1 MNNYKNIPEELKKNK
16 QWGCFHKKWVPER
29 KKYTKIPIDPY
40 TGGAGKSNNQS
51 TWSDFDTALRSLE
64 KIDRADGLAFY
75 FANGYTGLD
84 IDHISEDL
92 DEYQNGNHESSN
104 LVKAIQN
111 LTKNTY
117 LEVSLSGEGLHA
129 IFKGKIPGK
138 RRRKGKFE
146 MYETGRFFALTGN
159 TFTNN
164 PKIQSLNPDEMT
176 KLYEY
181 CFGKDKVTP
190 LRPANT
196 NLEEIDLSIPE
207 IIHRAEQ
214 SRTGKRFELFLR
226 GGWENFYNS
235 QSEADMAFAND
246 LAFWTGRDFH
256 KMNTIFRNSSLM
268 REKFDEKRGQ
278 TTYGASLLNK
288 AINETTEIYS
298 ATSSSTAKY
307 DLSFLDSE
315 PKTPNHYAMNDT
327 GNAYRFYDAFGKKFK
342 YSFIDKK
349 WFFYNGSYWEKDT
362 KGLVDKAA
370 EEIPKIMRQEK
381 INIDPELPQKDQD
394 KIQASWNKFIIQTG
408 NKRNQENMLKTVR
421 SHVSVDHGEFDRE
434 DMLLNTPS
442 GYVNLTSGELHDH
455 NIKKMFSRITNAEY
469 SENIDAPKWKE
480 FLNQI
485 FDGDEEVIHFFQ
497 KICGYCATGSTKEQ
511 SMFIC
516 YGNGRNGKSVAI
528 NTVQD
533 ILGLYSS
540 TLDMDT
546 LMATGGAKAGAS
558 PEIARLEGSRLVV
571 TSESNDGSRFNE
583 SLIKTMTG
591 GDRIVARFLYGE
603 DFEFKPKFK
612 LMMATNHLPV
622 IRGTDDGIWRRL
634 ILIPFNVQIPEDKV
648 DKNLPDKLKAESMG
662 ILKWIVDGAIA
673 WQRESLEIPES
684 IKQASN
690 AYRTEMDQI
699 QTFIDDCCDLGTNYE
714 VKASE
719 LFRAYDAWASETNN
733 YKYNMTKFGN
743 KMNDRFKKIRKSAGK
758 YYVGLKIHENYPG
771 LKNLL

>member
-1 MNNYKNIPEELKKNK
+1 MNNYENIPKELKDLK

-29 KKYTKIPIDPY
+29 NKYTKIPINPF
-40 TGGAGKSNNQS
+40 TGGAGKSNDQS
-51 TWSDFDTALRSLE
+51 TWSDFDTALRAIE

-84 IDHISEDL
+84 IDHINEELEAYKHGD
-92 DEYQNGNHESSN
+92 HENDN
-104 LVKAIQN
+104 LVEAIRK

-138 RRRKGKFE
+138 RRRKGQFE
-146 MYETGRFFALTGN
+146 MYEKGRFFALTGN
-159 TFTNN
+159 TFSKD
-164 PKIQSLNPDEMT
+164 PEIQSLNTDKMK

-181 CFGKDKVTP
+181 CFGKDKVTVLHP
-190 LRPANT
+190 ENVSFQ
-196 NLEEIDLSIPE
+196 EIDLSIPE

-214 SRTGKRFELFLR
+214 SKTGKRFELLLR

-235 QSEADMAFAND
+235 HSEADMAFAND
-246 LAFWTGRDFH
+246 LAFWTGRNFQ
-256 KMNTIFRNSSLM
+256 KMDTIFRNSSLM
-268 REKFDEKRGQ
+268 REKYDEKRGQ

-298 ATSSSTAKY
+298 IRSSNAKY
-307 DLSFLDSE
+307 DLSFLESE
-315 PKTPNHYAMNDT
+315 PKTPKHYALNDI

-342 YSFIDKK
+342 YSFTDKK

-362 KGLVDKAA
+362 KGLVNKAA

-381 INIDPELPQKDQD
+381 ITIDPDLPDKEKD
-394 KIQASWNKFIIQTG
+394 KIQNAWNKFILQTG
-408 NKRNQENMLKTVR
+408 NKRNQDNMLKTVR
-421 SHVSVDHGEFDRE
+421 AHVSVDHGEFDRE
-434 DMLLNTPS
+434 DMLLNTRS
-442 GYVNLTSGELHDH
+442 GYVDLSSGELHDH
-455 NIKKMFSRITNAEY
+455 DIKKMFSRITSAEY
-469 SENIDAPKWKE
+469 SETIDAPKWLE

-485 FDGDEEVIHFFQ
+485 FNRDQEMIHFFQ
-497 KICGYCATGSTKEQ
+497 KVCGYCVTGSTKEQ
-511 SMFIC
+511 VMFIC

-533 ILGLYSS
+533 IIGLYSS

-546 LMATGGAKAGAS
+546 LMASNGAKAGAS

-634 ILIPFNVQIPEDKV
+634 ILIPFTVQIPEDKV

-662 ILKWIVDGAIA
+662 ILNWIVQGAIA
-673 WQRESLEIPES
+673 WQREGLEIPDS
-684 IKQASN
+684 IKDASKE
-690 AYRTEMDQI
+690 YRNEMDQI
-699 QTFIDDCCDLGTNYE
+699 QAFVDDCCDVGKNYQ

-719 LFRAYDAWASETNN
+719 LFRNYDDWAAETNN
-733 YKYNMTKFGN
+733 YKYNVTRFGAKIANKFEKVRKRDGN
-743 KMNDRFKKIRKSAGK
+743 
-758 YYVGLKIHENYPG
+758 YYIGLKIHENYPG
-771 LKNLL
+771 LNNLV